1 MNKKL
6 LATLIIPLL
15 GMTACGG
22 NDFKEVKYFQV
33 GNFAP
38 VNEKGYVKSCKMV
51 ATYLVSA
58 EDLEYLTANKYV
70 GFPSSFAI
78 YFEFDVEPGSDEAA
92 FEAPETVRIHDTGR
106 VMELQEKS
114 EAVFE
119 SYTEVGYNEGK
130 RTAKFTVHEDKEAE
144 GSHGSYST
152 AYKAEHDSYYDYYTL
167 RISVPA
173 GSDLPAPK
181 WTVSL
186 PQHKF
191 EEKQYERFVTYGEDT
206 QVSYSFKD

>member
-6 LATLIIPLL
+6 LATLIVPLL

-22 NDFKEVKYFQV
+22 NDFKEVKFFSAA
-33 GNFAP
+33 GFAP
-38 VNEKGYVKSCKMV
+38 VTEKGYVKSCKMV

-58 EDLEYLTANKYV
+58 EDLEYLTANNYV

-78 YFEFDVEPGSDEAA
+78 YFEFDKIPGSDKAA
-92 FEAPETVRIHDTGR
+92 FEAPKNVRIHNTGR
-106 VMELQEKS
+106 VMELQENS

-119 SYTEVGYNEGK
+119 NYTEVGYNEGK
-130 RTAKFTVHEDKEAE
+130 RTAKFTVHEDKVAE

-152 AYKAEHDSYYDYYTL
+152 AYKADYNYVDYTL
-167 RISVPA
+167 TISIPA
-173 GSDLPAPK
+173 GSDLPATK

-191 EEKQYERFVTYGEDT
+191 EEKQYERYVTYGEDT
-206 QVSYSFKD
+206 QVEYAFKD

>member
-22 NDFKEVKYFQV
+22 NDFKEVKYFSAA
-33 GNFAP
+33 GFAP
-38 VNEKGYVKSCKMV
+38 VTEKGYVKSCKMV

-58 EDLEYLTANKYV
+58 EDLEYLTANNYV

-78 YFEFDVEPGSDEAA
+78 YFEFSKIPGSDKAA
-92 FEAPETVRIHDTGR
+92 FEAPKNVRIDDTGR
-106 VMELQEKS
+106 VMELQENS

-130 RTAKFTVHEDKEAE
+130 RTAKFTVHEDKEVE
-144 GSHGSYST
+144 GSHGSYSA
-152 AYKAEHDSYYDYYTL
+152 AYKAEYDYVNYTL
-167 RISVPA
+167 TISIPA
-173 GSDLPAPK
+173 GSDLPATK

-191 EEKQYERFVTYGEDT
+191 EEKQYERYVTYGEDT
-206 QVSYSFKD
+206 QVEYAFKD

>member
-22 NDFKEVKYFQV
+22 NDFKEVKFFSAA
-33 GNFAP
+33 GFTP
-38 VNEKGYVKSCKMV
+38 VTEKGYVKSCKMV

-58 EDLEYLTANKYV
+58 EDLEYLTTNNYV

-78 YFEFDVEPGSDEAA
+78 YFEFNKIPGSDEAA
-92 FEAPETVRIHDTGR
+92 FEAPKNVRIHNTGR
-106 VMELQEKS
+106 VMKLQENS

-144 GSHGSYST
+144 DSHGSYST
-152 AYKAEHDSYYDYYTL
+152 AYEANDSYLGYTL
-167 RISVPA
+167 TISIPE
-173 GSDLPAPK
+173 GSDSPATK

-191 EEKQYERFVTYGEDT
+191 EEKQYERYVTYGEDT
-206 QVSYSFKD
+206 QVSYAFKD

>member
-22 NDFKEVKYFQV
+22 NDFKEVKYFSAA
-33 GNFAP
+33 GFAP
-38 VNEKGYVKSCKMV
+38 VTEKGYVKSCKMV

-58 EDLEYLTANKYV
+58 EDLEYLTTNNYV

-78 YFEFDVEPGSDEAA
+78 YFEFGVEPGSDEAP
-92 FEAPETVRIHDTGR
+92 FEAPKNVRIHNTGR
-106 VMELQEKS
+106 VMELQENS

-130 RTAKFTVHEDKEAE
+130 RIAKFTVHEDKEAE

-152 AYKAEHDSYYDYYTL
+152 AYKADDNYMGYTL
-167 RISVPA
+167 TISVPA
-173 GSDLPAPK
+173 GSDLPATK

-191 EEKQYERFVTYGEDT
+191 EEKQYERYVTYGEDT